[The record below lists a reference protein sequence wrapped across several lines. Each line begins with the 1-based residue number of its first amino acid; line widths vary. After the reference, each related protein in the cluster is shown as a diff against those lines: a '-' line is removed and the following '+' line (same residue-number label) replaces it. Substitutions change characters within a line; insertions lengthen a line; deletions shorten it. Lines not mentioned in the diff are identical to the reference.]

1 MSNYQWVPWLI
12 SAISVLIGAISVCVA
27 ILTYNRNGKK
37 EDREDI
43 RKEEAKMDG
52 IKESLLKANM
62 KLDTVCATT
71 NETRSD
77 IKSMTKDLIAM
88 DRRVTAME
96 QKMDTMSEDIEE
108 LKGKVH
114 V

>member
-12 SAISVLIGAISVCVA
+12 SAICMVFAA
-27 ILTYNRNGKK
+27 LTYFRAGKK
-37 EDREDI
+37 DNREEI
-43 RKEEAKMDG
+43 RKEEMKMYG
-52 IKESLLKANM
+52 IKEGLLKANM

-108 LKGKVH
+108 LKGEVH
-114 V
+114 A